1 VEAVEMNGGRI
12 VRHKKH
18 DNDILVQIKCFG
30 KYEGRDQGKNAYKV
44 LSVSLLSGL

>member
-12 VRHKKH
+12 VRHKKD

-30 KYEGRDQGKNAYKV
+30 YYEAETKAKNAY
-44 LSVSLLSGL
+44 